1 MNKNQKNEMVLNAVK
16 MYEDLQS
23 RKIHPAGKFD
33 KAGRFYPSEK
43 FSCCSNIRSPSRAFP
58 YSYMVHCRT
67 LGHVCNQSGV
77 LLADAKAVISQKKK
91 NQNLIKKTYNPGKID
106 IFTADLWLDLATNY

>member
-43 FSCCSNIRSPSRAFP
+43 FSCC
-58 YSYMVHCRT
+58 
-67 LGHVCNQSGV
+67 
-77 LLADAKAVISQKKK
+77 
-91 NQNLIKKTYNPGKID
+91 
-106 IFTADLWLDLATNY
+106 